1 MEKGDGN
8 MDDKIFRDAKRQLVE
23 DAAVNNE
30 LISETMLRLAKYDLE
45 SYLGDPVKLKEEFKH
60 IGKLMGVKPEVIEK
74 YMDQCVAGY
83 KKLYSILKMAI
94 EENIEVDYDRVKR
107 RVIANRERREAKIKE
122 QMK

>member
-1 MEKGDGN
+1 

-30 LISETMLRLAKYDLE
+30 LINETMLRLAKYDLE
-45 SYLGDPVKLKEEFKH
+45 SYLGDPVKLKDEFKY
-60 IGKLMGVKPEVIEK
+60 IGKLMGIGPEVIEK
-74 YMDQCVAGY
+74 YMDQCVSGY

-94 EENIEVDYDRVKR
+94 EENIEVDYERVKR
-107 RVIANRERREAKIKE
+107 RVIANREKREAKIKE